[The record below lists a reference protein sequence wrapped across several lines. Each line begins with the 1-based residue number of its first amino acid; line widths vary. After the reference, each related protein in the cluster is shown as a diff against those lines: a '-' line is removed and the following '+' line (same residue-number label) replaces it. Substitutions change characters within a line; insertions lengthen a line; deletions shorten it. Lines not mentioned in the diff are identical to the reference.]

1 MWSCHVVVHD
11 RNRFDEFQ
19 QINHIPTRAPAF
31 TNLVPGKSGL
41 RYRSTH
47 GKEDR

>member
-1 MWSCHVVVHD
+1 VVVHD
-11 RNRFDEFQ
+11 RNRFDEFL
-19 QINHIPTRAPAF
+19 QINHIPTRAHLLSRIWFLERA
-31 TNLVPGKSGL
+31 VW